1 MQKGSGICVLTAYIK
16 RYEKCAARLTDMT
29 PLAIEPK
36 QLKKKFGRLNCRFAY
51 PEIEPSLRLSGMKN
65 EVLLKTLRAVIGTLD
80 PTLAD
85 VSLSKDLRNSFIL
98 RRKGTEIIIQDG
110 KLLNREVLSSGTAGG
125 VDIAIFLAAIISSSN
140 GFYYCDEHK
149 HTAIADK
156 LNGGVVDLTAG
167 VHTGI
172 NVFLGSSL
180 NGQRSLNVLNAILR
194 EREYSIAHR
203 ARSCA
208 ATEIVDLE
216 PLPDSTAGFRR
227 YRTTADHKAPC
238 VQGPAVLHVDTAS
251 LRQTQQTIVP
261 GHIARGATCCRFVA
275 AAYPRVF
282 FAIFVRVTPGRCPT
296 GRVVEI

>member
-1 MQKGSGICVLTAYIK
+1 M
-16 RYEKCAARLTDMT
+16 KCYRAR
-29 PLAIEPK
+29 
-36 QLKKKFGRLNCRFAY
+36 
-51 PEIEPSLRLSGMKN
+51 
-65 EVLLKTLRAVIGTLD
+65 IGTG
-80 PTLAD
+80 
-85 VSLSKDLRNSFIL
+85 N
-98 RRKGTEIIIQDG
+98 
-110 KLLNREVLSSGTAGG
+110 
-125 VDIAIFLAAIISSSN
+125 AAAVQL
-140 GFYYCDEHK
+140 K

-227 YRTTADHKAPC
+227 YRTTAAPKAPC